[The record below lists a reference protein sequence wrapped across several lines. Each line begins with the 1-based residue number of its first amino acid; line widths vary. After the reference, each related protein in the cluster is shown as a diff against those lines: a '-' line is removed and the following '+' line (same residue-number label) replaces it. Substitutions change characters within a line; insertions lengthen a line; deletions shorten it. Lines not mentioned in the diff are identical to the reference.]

1 MEKRLTFRRI
11 EYVKEYYEVT
21 WTEKDYQDLINFL
34 STRTDTQNV
43 TRYEILKDLS
53 FDDICKIFNNEADDI
68 KYELICQNG
77 ADHQWS
83 YTEYIGDYIRD
94 MLREDCWNMGCYD
107 SECDDSEEDCEVI
120 EVNKQE
126 FIS

>member
-1 MEKRLTFRRI
+1 MITWISPFSK
-11 EYVKEYYEVT
+11 VT
-21 WTEKDYQDLINFL
+21 VVIVLICSASSPNPKQL
-34 STRTDTQNV
+34 V
-43 TRYEILKDLS
+43 
-53 FDDICKIFNNEADDI
+53 NEADDI

-77 ADHQWS
+77 TYHQWS